1 MKHFISAAAISLAG
15 VAAQA
20 ETYELTMA
28 SSHPT
33 VLPWVGQLS
42 TLVVAETNNRLEAMG
57 SEDRVE
63 WTEAYGGSLYGF
75 KDTLEAV
82 GDGLTD
88 AGWVGTLPGQFSV
101 TFNRMTSL
109 C

>member
-1 MKHFISAAAISLAG
+1 MKRTIAALAMSTLAT
-15 VAAQA
+15 VCHA

-42 TLVVAETNNRLEAMG
+42 TLVVGESNKRLEEMG
-57 SEDRVE
+57 SDDRIE

-82 GDGLTD
+82 GDG
-88 AGWVGTLPGQFSV
+88 
-101 TFNRMTSL
+101 
-109 C
+109 

>member
-1 MKHFISAAAISLAG
+1 VKHLISAAAISLAS
-15 VAAQA
+15 VAAHA

-57 SEDRVE
+57 SEDRVN
-63 WTEAYGGSLYGF
+63 
-75 KDTLEAV
+75 
-82 GDGLTD
+82 
-88 AGWVGTLPGQFSV
+88 GQKPTVDRFMASRIHWKLSATV
-101 TFNRMTSL
+101 
-109 C
+109 